1 MTKHHL
7 KDIPHTIQQVEDKF
21 QVIYEIGNF
30 SGYCEYVL
38 YETKGVNKPIKQRV
52 WLMTTSDMG
61 DIIEYLHK
69 KSPLSSEDFSNINML
84 IREDSLEKLNLQ
96 MGNQNK

>member
-7 KDIPHTIQQVEDKF
+7 KDIPHTIQQIEDKF
-21 QVIYEIGNF
+21 QVIYEIKNF

-38 YETKGVNKPIKQRV
+38 YETKGVNKPIKQKV
-52 WLMTTSDMG
+52 WLMTHSDMG

-84 IREDSLEKLNLQ
+84 IREDSLEKLNRQ
-96 MGNQNK
+96 MGNQSK